1 MNKDIKDSEVLY
13 HIGLSKNSIQH
24 AKYAVLINDKQY
36 VEGIAKT
43 IDKNAVFINENR
55 EYYTYLAELHSQKVA
70 VISTGLGSPA
80 MGIGI
85 EEMATLG
92 LQYFVRLGEIGA
104 LQKDIKI
111 GDLILSKAAMR
122 YEGTS
127 HHYAPGNYPAVASLE
142 MTNTFHDSLKHND
155 VKFHYGVTATTD
167 TFWPAQGRRSGFLNF
182 VPKEFENILEEWAKY
197 KVLGVE
203 MEVATLFTLCN
214 VFGLEA
220 VAVLDVTNKNYQN
233 EDIEEIDYKKKI
245 ENWST
250 FLKHSLELDMYTR
263 GIIKLRSKR
272 EM

>member
-1 MNKDIKDSEVLY
+1 MNKSIKDNEVLY
-13 HIGLSKNSIQH
+13 HVGLSKDTIQH
-24 AKYAVLINDKQY
+24 AEYAILINDKQY
-36 VEGIAKT
+36 VEDIAKS
-43 IDKNAVFINENR
+43 IDKNAVYVNENR
-55 EYYTYLAELHSQKVA
+55 EYFTYLADIKSQKVA

-92 LQYFVRLGEIGA
+92 LKYFVRLGEIGA
-104 LQKDIKI
+104 LQPGIEV

-142 MTNTFHDSLKHND
+142 MTNTFHDSLKHNK

-167 TFWPAQGRRSGFLNF
+167 TFWPAQGRKSSFMKF
-182 VPKEFENILEEWAKY
+182 VPKKFETILEEWGKY

-233 EDIEEIDYKKKI
+233 ENIEEINSNKKLKTW
-245 ENWST
+245 NK

-263 GIIKLRSKR
+263 GII
-272 EM
+272 